1 MIGRIESL
9 DETAVIPGR
18 KDLYE
23 KMERLNKEFQT
34 SVEPKNGFF
43 GEQVRIK
50 DNGVVEKLS
59 KDADKHYRKEYYA
72 EDKLFQ
78 VKESLGDKKVATI
91 DVDDNGNA
99 YARTVRQSTVD
110 HKAKIVEASLR
121 PDTTIVK
128 NNFTA
133 QTDSL
138 GRLVSTKLT
147 DVQINNAPR
156 KDTTRYKNPDVYLEN
171 DDVGHGIAHNLGGP
185 TGPENSFP
193 QNQNVNR
200 SSFKKVE
207 NEVKSLVEQGKK
219 VDYEV
224 KANYIGSE
232 KRPSSFEPKIKVD
245 GVEYELPA
253 DLRKI
258 YNDPD
263 LSAIKKTVTN
273 IGEKYGLTHETSMKS
288 GLVAAGI
295 TFAVST
301 ADNVGSYIDG
311 EITADEMV
319 VDIVSETAAAGA
331 IEYASEFISTTVSQ
345 AMSKSSSTLI
355 QKVAGSSVPVAV
367 VSFAVESYDSVSA
380 YAKGEIDG
388 EELAYELGDNAAS
401 VAGAMKGAAIGASI
415 GSAAGP
421 VGTVAGGIVGGVVGA
436 AVASELYATAVELGA
451 EGVDY
456 LADKAE
462 GLMQQTVEL
471 VEENIPE
478 KLGEVKDAFNDYINQ
493 FDLPFHV

>member
-9 DETAVIPGR
+9 DEKAVIPGR

-43 GEQVRIK
+43 GKQIHVK

-59 KDADKHYRKEYYA
+59 KDANGHYRKEYYA

-91 DVDDNGNA
+91 DVDENGNA
-99 YARTVRQSTVD
+99 YVRTVRQTVD

-133 QTDSL
+133 KTDSL

-147 DVQINNAPR
+147 DVKINNAPR
-156 KDTTRYKNPDVYLEN
+156 KDTTRYKNPDVYLKN
-171 DDVGHGIAHNLGGP
+171 DDVGHGMGHNLGGP

-200 SSFKKVE
+200 SAFKRVE
-207 NEVKSLVEQGKK
+207 NKVKTLVEQGKK

-224 KANYIGSE
+224 KANYVGTE

-245 GVEYELPA
+245 GVEHKLPD
-253 DLRKI
+253 DLQKI

-263 LSAIKKTVTN
+263 ISTIKKTVTN

-301 ADNVGSYIDG
+301 ADNVGAYIDG
-311 EITADEMV
+311 EITAEEMV
-319 VDIVSETAAAGA
+319 VDIVTETAAAGA

-355 QKVAGSSVPVAV
+355 QKVAGSSMPVAV

-401 VAGAMKGAAIGASI
+401 VAGAMKGAAIGASV
-415 GSAAGP
+415 GSVAGP
-421 VGTVAGGIVGGVVGA
+421 VGSVAGGIVGGVVGA

-451 EGVDY
+451 ESVDY

-493 FDLPFHV
+493 FNLPFHM